1 LEDIQRGGLWKFHG
15 GYAES
20 ITAPGSDQME
30 DDAVHQQVA
39 ERVLRSIDGLA
50 EVAGFGSVS
59 TVLVEF
65 ETASVAVA
73 RAADGAGCLIKTR
86 SPSAAAQVLM
96 EARRR
101 AGVGRT
107 ASPPADGPAESY
119 SADDDLEVAQASLQ
133 PAGQAVTATVELVH
147 GGRRVVATSTGR
159 NAAERHL
166 YLMAEAAARAVTEFL
181 PVGYGVILGEITQV
195 PEELGGALR
204 AAVLFMT
211 PTEDRALEGIAAVAG
226 RPETAA
232 ARTVLAAVSEHV
244 RPLLSHT
251 GDLP

>member
-1 LEDIQRGGLWKFHG
+1 
-15 GYAES
+15 
-20 ITAPGSDQME
+20 ME
-30 DDAVHQQVA
+30 ADAVHQQVA
-39 ERVLRSIDGLA
+39 ERVLRNIDGLA

-73 RAADGAGCLIKTR
+73 RAADGVGCLVTGR
-86 SPSAAAQVLM
+86 TPFAAAQVLM

-107 ASPPADGPAESY
+107 SSPLVRGPAGPP
-119 SADDDLEVAQASLQ
+119 SASNDLEVTQASLQ
-133 PAGQAVTATVELVH
+133 ALGQAVTATVELVH

-181 PVGYGVILGEITQV
+181 PTGYGVILGEITQV
-195 PEELGGALR
+195 PEELGGALK

-211 PTEDRALEGIAAVAG
+211 PTEDRPLEGTAAVAD
-226 RPETAA
+226 RPDTAA
-232 ARTVLAAVSEHV
+232 ARTVLAAVSDHV
-244 RPLLSHT
+244 RPLLSHAVER
-251 GDLP
+251 P

>member
-1 LEDIQRGGLWKFHG
+1 M
-15 GYAES
+15 A
-20 ITAPGSDQME
+20 
-30 DDAVHQQVA
+30 DDAANRQVA
-39 ERVLRSIDGLA
+39 ERVLRNIDALA
-50 EVAGFGSVS
+50 QVAGFGPVT

-65 ETASVAVA
+65 ETAPVAMA
-73 RAADGAGCLIKTR
+73 RTSDGTGCLIKGRT
-86 SPSAAAQVLM
+86 PFAAAHVLM

-101 AGVGRT
+101 AGRTGLLPGAGFGHTAGFGHAAVVEDFEVGQVT
-107 ASPPADGPAESY
+107 
-119 SADDDLEVAQASLQ
+119 LQ
-133 PAGQAVTATVELVH
+133 PTGQAVTATVELVH

-181 PVGYGVILGEITQV
+181 PPGYGVILGEITQV

-211 PTEDRALEGIAAVAG
+211 PTEDRPLEGMAAVAG

-244 RPLLSHT
+244 RPLLSHAA
-251 GDLP
+251 DLP

>member
-1 LEDIQRGGLWKFHG
+1 MD
-15 GYAES
+15 
-20 ITAPGSDQME
+20 
-30 DDAVHQQVA
+30 DDAVHRQVA
-39 ERVLRSIDGLA
+39 ERMLRSIDGLA
-50 EVAGFGSVS
+50 EVAGFGAVS

-65 ETASVAVA
+65 ETAPVAMA
-73 RAADGAGCLIKTR
+73 RAVDGTGCLFKGR
-86 SPSAAAQVLM
+86 SPAATAQVLM

-107 ASPPADGPAESY
+107 TPPAMGEPAESQ
-119 SADDDLEVAQASLQ
+119 STSDDLEVAQASLQ

-147 GGRRVVATSTGR
+147 SGRRVVATSTGR

-181 PVGYGVILGEITQV
+181 PTGYGVILGEITQV
-195 PEELGGALR
+195 PEELGGALK

-211 PTEDRALEGIAAVAG
+211 PTEDRPLEGIAAVAG

-232 ARTVLAAVSEHV
+232 ARTVLAAVSAHV
-244 RPLLSHT
+244 RPLLNHT
-251 GDLP
+251 EEVP

>member
-1 LEDIQRGGLWKFHG
+1 M
-15 GYAES
+15 A
-20 ITAPGSDQME
+20 
-30 DDAVHQQVA
+30 DDAVDRQVA
-39 ERVLRSIDGLA
+39 ERVLRNIDGLA
-50 EVAGFGSVS
+50 LVAGFGSVS

-65 ETASVAVA
+65 ECASVAVA
-73 RAADGAGCLIKTR
+73 RAADGAGCLIKGR

-101 AGVGRT
+101 AGVGRAALQPMGEP
-107 ASPPADGPAESY
+107 ASSHGDA
-119 SADDDLEVAQASLQ
+119 DDLEVAQVSLQ

-181 PVGYGVILGEITQV
+181 PPGYGVILGEITQV

-211 PTEDRALEGIAAVAG
+211 PTEDRALEGMAAVAG

-232 ARTVLAAVSEHV
+232 ARTVLAAVSAHV
-244 RPLLSHT
+244 RPLLNLAV
-251 GDLP
+251 GLP

>member
-1 LEDIQRGGLWKFHG
+1 M
-15 GYAES
+15 A
-20 ITAPGSDQME
+20 
-30 DDAVHQQVA
+30 DDAAHRQVA
-39 ERVLRSIDGLA
+39 ERVLRNIDALA
-50 EVAGFGSVS
+50 EIAGFGSVS
-59 TVLVEF
+59 AVLVEF
-65 ETASVAVA
+65 DSAPVALA
-73 RAADGAGCLIKTR
+73 RAADGAGCLIQGR

-101 AGVGRT
+101 RAEASAAGAAWDAAHPARDGR
-107 ASPPADGPAESY
+107 
-119 SADDDLEVAQASLQ
+119 SAHSGIAADDLEVGQVSLQ

-181 PVGYGVILGEITQV
+181 PPGYGVILGEITQV
-195 PEELGGALR
+195 PEALGGALR

-211 PTEDRALEGIAAVAG
+211 PTEDRPLEGMAPVAD

-232 ARTVLAAVSEHV
+232 ARTVLAAVSDHV
-244 RPLLSHT
+244 RALLSHA
-251 GDLP
+251 DLP